1 MEKESFHH
9 EKETLLESLK
19 EEKRKVGEDK
29 IKGMREIEKMK
40 TELMSQQREV
50 RREKQMYYI
59 HKEIMKHEL
68 TTFEQLINLESS
80 NPNLLYSKDEVN
92 SQKTSRTFD

>member
-1 MEKESFHH
+1 MLFSYERKQHEMEKESFHH

-40 TELMSQQREV
+40 TELMNQQREV

-59 HKEIMKHEL
+59 HKEFIKHEL
-68 TTFEQLINLESS
+68 TTFE
-80 NPNLLYSKDEVN
+80 
-92 SQKTSRTFD
+92 

>member
-1 MEKESFHH
+1 MEKESFHD

-29 IKGMREIEKMK
+29 IKGMREIEKLKM
-40 TELMSQQREV
+40 ELMNQQREV

-59 HKEIMKHEL
+59 HKEIIK
-68 TTFEQLINLESS
+68 Q
-80 NPNLLYSKDEVN
+80 
-92 SQKTSRTFD
+92 